1 MKNENPTWADRDTMA
16 EGGKI
21 LFVVKCVAVALLL
34 ILAVPILPLNWLI
47 CHDGIQGIFS
57 GRFFSEYRFDVIYGC
72 GAFDQG
78 GLAKLVICI
87 FVMESFAMLG
97 YGLSV
102 SISRP
107 RWWRIVCIAIVMAF
121 FVVPVGMNLL
131 YSWELARYIAVMGV
145 TPNRIVGALL
155 SVLFLFVPMACLAGC
170 FIGVKSARRII
181 YAAFWCML
189 AAGIVF
195 MAVNAAACKSI
206 SCHPLPTNIY
216 P

>member
-1 MKNENPTWADRDTMA
+1 MA

-34 ILAVPILPLNWLI
+34 ILAVLAVPLNWLI
-47 CHDGIQGIFS
+47 CHDGIQGILS
-57 GRFFSEYRFDVIYGC
+57 GRFFSEYRFDVIYRC

-87 FVMESFAMLG
+87 FIMESFAVLG

-107 RWWRIVCIAIVMAF
+107 RWWRMVCISMVLAF
-121 FVVPVGMNLL
+121 FVAPVGMNLL

-145 TPNRIVGALL
+145 TPKRIDGALL

-170 FIGVKSARRII
+170 FMGVKSTKRIV
-181 YAAFWCML
+181 YAAVVCML
-189 AAGIVF
+189 VAGTVF
-195 MAVNAAACKSI
+195 MTVNAAARKSI
-206 SCHPLPTNIY
+206 SCHPLPTIIY

>member
-1 MKNENPTWADRDTMA
+1 
-16 EGGKI
+16 
-21 LFVVKCVAVALLL
+21 
-34 ILAVPILPLNWLI
+34 
-47 CHDGIQGIFS
+47 
-57 GRFFSEYRFDVIYGC
+57 
-72 GAFDQG
+72 
-78 GLAKLVICI
+78 
-87 FVMESFAMLG
+87 MESFAMLG

-170 FIGVKSARRII
+170 FMSAKSTKRIV
-181 YAAFWCML
+181 YAAIVCL
-189 AAGIVF
+189 LVAGTVVI
-195 MAVNAAACKSI
+195 AVNAAARKSI
-206 SCHPLPTNIY
+206 SCHPLPTIIY